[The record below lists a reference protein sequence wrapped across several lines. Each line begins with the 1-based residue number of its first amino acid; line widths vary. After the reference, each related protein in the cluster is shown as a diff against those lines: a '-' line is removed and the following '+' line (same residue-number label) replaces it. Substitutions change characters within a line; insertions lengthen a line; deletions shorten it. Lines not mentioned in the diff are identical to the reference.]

1 MQALGMQDIG
11 ENKKVRGEA
20 KESLRA
26 SIEFITF
33 GHIRGWEG

>member
-11 ENKKVRGEA
+11 ENKVRGEA

-33 GHIRGWEG
+33 GHIQGWEG